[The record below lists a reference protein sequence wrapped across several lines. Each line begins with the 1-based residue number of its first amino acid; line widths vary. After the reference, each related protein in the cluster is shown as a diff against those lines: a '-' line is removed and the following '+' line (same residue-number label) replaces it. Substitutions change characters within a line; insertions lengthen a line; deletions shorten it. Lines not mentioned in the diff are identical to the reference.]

1 MYWRTGYYEGE
12 IAKMFADSFSWKNVR
27 DKSEK
32 ETMPMQLYKKYLI
45 DLQKKEAALGRWKST
60 TLEDNA
66 WW

>member
-12 IAKMFADSFSWKNVR
+12 IAKMCADSFSWKNVR

-32 ETMPMQLYKKYLI
+32 ETMPMQLYKNLI
-45 DLQKKEAALGRWKST
+45 DLQKEAALGRWKST
-60 TLEDNA
+60 TLQDNA